1 MASPNRVWRSIP
13 AVAVLLCGLAAAA
26 AAVGDRE
33 AVYYGGVVSPAF
45 QRGHTNAFPP
55 GYYGHHLVPGRLDTS
70 SDADLVFDAGRKGS
84 LVIPWTAI
92 VALGYG
98 PHRELGTY
106 RSPDPVA
113 DRLRQAPWYPMGGPL
128 AYPWSDPYH
137 DFDKHHYVTL
147 ELDDDGGTPGKAVFE
162 LGKDIVRPTLD
173 ALERRTGRKVIVGT
187 LGACAA
193 YKGRDACGWGSP
205 AELKGRTKVFIDTT
219 GSPEPNQATPIL
231 AAIEDAHLG
240 VTVVPS
246 ASEADIILAFR
257 CAPGT
262 KLMPSKTEPH
272 TRAVGEVYV
281 SQGGTLR
288 VLLLFDEEWFYW
300 KPKLPVKFAREFVKA
315 YKAANGLR

>member
-1 MASPNRVWRSIP
+1 
-13 AVAVLLCGLAAAA
+13 
-26 AAVGDRE
+26 
-33 AVYYGGVVSPAF
+33 
-45 QRGHTNAFPP
+45 
-55 GYYGHHLVPGRLDTS
+55 
-70 SDADLVFDAGRKGS
+70 
-84 LVIPWTAI
+84 
-92 VALGYG
+92 
-98 PHRELGTY
+98 
-106 RSPDPVA
+106 
-113 DRLRQAPWYPMGGPL
+113 MGGPP

-147 ELDDDGGTPGKAVFE
+147 ELDDVGGKPGGVVFE

-205 AELKGRTKVFIDTT
+205 AELKGRTKIFIDTT

-231 AAIEDAHLG
+231 AAIEDARLG
-240 VTVVPS
+240 VTMVSS
-246 ASEADIILAFR
+246 ASDADIILAFR

-262 KLMPSKTEPH
+262 KFLPSKTEPQ

-288 VLLLFDEEWFYW
+288 VLLLFDQEWFYW
-300 KPKLPVKFAREFVKA
+300 KPKLPVKFAREVVKA